1 MPAPLVPAV
10 ELDGLV
16 LELDG
21 LVLELDAVLEGL
33 EVELVL
39 EDPAELREPAPIA
52 AFARMK
58 LSALDAPP
66 ALALP
71 LVPVADAPVPDCR
84 QPVTVTDW
92 LERLLDPACDPGC
105 CCPTA
110 PTVRRRPPPAR
121 RG

>member
-16 LELDG
+16 LELD
-21 LVLELDAVLEGL
+21 AVLDGL

-39 EDPAELREPAPIA
+39 EEPAELREPAPIA

-71 LVPVADAPVPDCR
+71 LVPVADAPLPDCR

-92 LERLLDPACDPGC
+92 LERLLDPACDPALLLPD
-105 CCPTA
+105 CPDCA
-110 PTVRRRPPPAR
+110 PTPT
-121 RG
+121 